1 MADVKLNAYEAMFLV
16 GPVAQTQTDHG
27 VALCQGII
35 ERHGGQITVIKKW
48 DERKLT
54 YEIKRQKRGT
64 YVIAF
69 FKAAGG
75 AIASIERDVKLNDD
89 VLRVL
94 VTTADHLNESE
105 MNAVEPQP
113 IIREERPAFDR
124 PWSDRG
130 EGGGGFGGG
139 GGGRGGD
146 RGGERND
153 RGGDRPAAA
162 RPRRDDA
169 PAEAGADKE

>member
-1 MADVKLNAYEAMFLV
+1 MANATLNSYEAMFLV
-16 GPVAQTQTDHG
+16 GPVAQTQNDHG

-69 FKAAGG
+69 FNAPGG

-94 VTTADHLNESE
+94 VTTADHLNETE

-124 PWSDRG
+124 AWSDG
-130 EGGGGFGGG
+130 GGYGGGGGGGG

-146 RGGERND
+146 RFERGGER
-153 RGGDRPAAA
+153 PAG

-169 PAEAGADKE
+169 PAEAGVDKD